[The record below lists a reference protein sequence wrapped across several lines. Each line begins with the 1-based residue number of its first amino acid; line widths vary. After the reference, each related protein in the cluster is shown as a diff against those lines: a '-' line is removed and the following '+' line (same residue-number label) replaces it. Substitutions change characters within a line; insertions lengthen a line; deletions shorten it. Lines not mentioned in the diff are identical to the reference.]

1 MFGGLTAGASLEVLD
16 LTHRRA
22 QESRRQPREE
32 LRIACRLEHPHRLA
46 SGMRGQQVTLGEH
59 PEDVLA
65 VSSALDTSVT

>member
-46 SGMRGQQVTLGEH
+46 SGMRVSRSRSVSTLKTS
-59 PEDVLA
+59 LA